1 MRALII
7 FILCVFIGW
16 GGYWVVGSMTLESQ
30 LKAAFEEAGDQ
41 GIDLQY
47 SEFGVQGF
55 PNRFDTVMRDVD
67 LKIPAEGVE
76 WQAPLFV
83 TAALSYKPWHLI
95 ATWPQ
100 EQSLRIG
107 NFSADILTEEM
118 QASVVFEPD
127 VSLPLDR
134 SQLVAKDLRLTPAGT
149 SDLLLAASEVLI
161 ATRQAE
167 EANNSHDLLISL
179 KQILLPQEITDQI
192 NRDQTLPVRLNELR
206 IDSNLELAGPVNREG
221 IPPLRAL
228 DLREAKLTWGA
239 INITLNGRLTPDSA
253 GQAQGQLV
261 LKIESWREAF
271 QVFVT
276 TGLAQPGWEGALT
289 ALTLSDGNPDTLE
302 APLNVQSGQIFLGPF
317 PLGPAPLI
325 FPRS

>member
-1 MRALII
+1 MRGLII

-30 LKAAFEEAGDQ
+30 LKAAFEDAGDQ

-67 LKIPAEGVE
+67 LKIPAEGIA

-127 VSLPLDR
+127 VSLPLNR
-134 SQLVAKDLRLTPAGT
+134 SQLVAKDLRLTPMDS
-149 SDLLLAASEVLI
+149 SDLLFAASEMFL
-161 ATRQAE
+161 ATRQA
-167 EANNSHDLLISL
+167 NDTGSDHDLLISL

-192 NRDQTLPVRLNELR
+192 NPDQTLPVRLNELR
-206 IDSNLELAGPVNREG
+206 IDTKLELTGPVNREG
-221 IPPLRAL
+221 IQPLRAL
-228 DLREAKLTWGA
+228 DLHEAKLTWGE
-239 INITLNGRLTPDSA
+239 INLTLSGRLTPDVA
-253 GQAQGQLV
+253 GQAEGQLI
-261 LKIESWREAF
+261 LKIDNWRDAF
-271 QVFVT
+271 QIFVT
-276 TGLAQPGWEGALT
+276 TGLVQPGWEGALT

-302 APLNVQSGQIFLGPF
+302 APLNLQNGQIFLGPF
-317 PLGPAPLI
+317 PLARAPGV
-325 FPRS
+325 FAR

>member
-16 GGYWVVGSMTLESQ
+16 GGYWIVGSMTLESQ

-134 SQLVAKDLRLTPAGT
+134 SQLVAKNLRLTPAGT
-149 SDLLLAASEVLI
+149 SDLLLAASEVFI
-161 ATRQAE
+161 ATRQADG
-167 EANNSHDLLISL
+167 ANNAHDLLISL

-192 NRDQTLPVRLNELR
+192 NPDQILPVRLNEIR

-228 DLREAKLTWGA
+228 DLREVKLAWGDV
-239 INITLNGRLTPDSA
+239 NITLNGRLTLDPA
-253 GQAQGQLV
+253 GQAQGQLA
-261 LKIESWREAF
+261 LKIENWRDAF

-276 TGLAQPGWEGALT
+276 TGLVQPGWEGALT

-325 FPRS
+325 FSRS

>member
-107 NFSADILTEEM
+107 DFSADILTEEM

-149 SDLLLAASEVLI
+149 SDLLLAASEVFI

-167 EANNSHDLLISL
+167 EANNTHDLLISL

-192 NRDQTLPVRLNELR
+192 NPDQTLPVRLNEIR

-221 IPPLRAL
+221 VPPLRAL

-253 GQAQGQLV
+253 GQAQGQLA
-261 LKIESWREAF
+261 LKVENWREAF

-276 TGLAQPGWEGALT
+276 TGLVQPGWEGALT

-302 APLNVQSGQIFLGPF
+302 APLNLQNGQIFLGPF
-317 PLGPAPLI
+317 PLGTAPLV
-325 FPRS
+325 FSRS

>member
-1 MRALII
+1 MRGLII

-41 GIDLQY
+41 GIELQY

-100 EQSLRIG
+100 KQSLRIG
-107 NFSADILTEEM
+107 SFSADILTAEM

-134 SQLVAKDLRLTPAGT
+134 SQLVAKDLRLTAIDS
-149 SDLLLAASEVLI
+149 SDLLFAASEMFL
-161 ATRQAE
+161 ATRQANDTGS
-167 EANNSHDLLISL
+167 AHDLLINL

-192 NRDQTLPVRLNELR
+192 NPDQTLPTRLNELR
-206 IDSNLELAGPVNREG
+206 IDTKLELAGPVNREG

-228 DLREAKLTWGA
+228 ELREAKLTWGE
-239 INITLNGRLTPDSA
+239 INLTLSGRLTPDVA
-253 GQAQGQLV
+253 GQAAGQLI
-261 LKIESWREAF
+261 LKIDNWREAF
-271 QVFVT
+271 QIFVT
-276 TGLAQPGWEGALT
+276 TGFVQPGWEGALT

-302 APLNVQSGQIFLGPF
+302 TPLILQNGQIFLGPF
-317 PLGPAPLI
+317 PIGIAPR
-325 FPRS
+325 FFAG